1 MSYYESYT
9 RIPYPPVFL
18 GCFVICDVV
27 SRRTKSQ
34 IERLHV
40 LSLIVVDRSPE
51 VFS

>member
-18 GCFVICDVV
+18 GCFVMLFLITG
-27 SRRTKSQ
+27 TKSQ